1 MVGERLTKARQHS
14 GITQAGLALA
24 LGPRY
29 DQTMVS
35 HVEAGRKGLRLDGA
49 IRAAEVL
56 GVSLDYL
63 TGLSDD
69 PTPATQL
76 SEQLSVYAPAHLKK
90 RGASDAAIYRD
101 IPVLEIAAAAGGGAT
116 VLDETPVGR
125 ISFQQDWLN
134 RNDINALQSVII
146 KVQGES
152 MEPTLPAGC
161 SVLVDRSRRERQ
173 DGCVYVLRTE
183 DGLVVKRLS
192 QQGGHWRLLSDN
204 PVWVPVAWTPETEII
219 GEVRWT
225 ARVL

>member
-1 MVGERLTKARQHS
+1 MPQSSVDQILMENLKAALNDSRRSAYSVAVSLGHPPNWLYQVLN
-14 GITQAGLALA
+14 GKQGLL
-24 LGPRY
+24 LP
-29 DQTMVS
+29 S
-35 HVEAGRKGLRLDGA
+35 
-49 IRAAEVL
+49 IREIASEL
-56 GVSLDYL
+56 GVSVGSLV
-63 TGLSDD
+63 D
-69 PTPATQL
+69 PPST
-76 SEQLSVYAPAHLKK
+76 
-90 RGASDAAIYRD
+90 YRD

-125 ISFQQDWLN
+125 ISFQQDWLS
-134 RNDINALQSVII
+134 RNNINALQSVII